1 MPDRGD
7 DGAVGG
13 AGRAAARPQI
23 ERPDTAAAPRYGVAA
38 PVGGSV
44 KMTLGVSAVLSLRH
58 FGLVFIPCRVSAA
71 PTGNRATRSRRLLA
85 AVADSVLANAGS
97 GRRWRGRRRRARSRQ
112 AADRAAGHR
121 GGAEIRGRRA
131 SRGLCKN
138 DIRGSPPCFLSDI
151 SGWSLSLCRGAAAP
165 TGNRATR

>member
-97 GRRWRGRRRRARSRQ
+97 GRPPRGPRRRAGPPPHGGVGATPARS
-112 AADRAAGHR
+112 AAPGELSDL
-121 GGAEIRGRRA
+121 RGRRA
-131 SRGLCKN
+131 QHPDRDRTGMGRL
-138 DIRGSPPCFLSDI
+138 RRA
-151 SGWSLSLCRGAAAP
+151 LSL
-165 TGNRATR
+165 TFRAGLYPL

>member
-58 FGLVFIPCRVSAA
+58 FGLVFIPCRVGAA
-71 PTGNRATRSRRLLA
+71 PTGNRATPSRRLLA
-85 AVADSVLANAGS
+85 AVADSCFANAGS
-97 GRRWRGRRRRARSRQ
+97 GRRSRRRRASSRQ
-112 AADRAAGHR
+112 AADRAA
-121 GGAEIRGRRA
+121 EIRGRRA
-131 SRGLCKN
+131 PVGGSVKMTLGAGLP
-138 DIRGSPPCFLSDI
+138 SSSAL
-151 SGWSLSLCRGAAAP
+151 L
-165 TGNRATR
+165 